1 MTDLEDLL
9 YAAQA
14 VLESRIWQVACID
27 NALFLIEAFQQMSEI
42 YTVIFD
48 ASPQLSFMEH
58 APPF

>member
-14 VLESRIWQVACID
+14 VLESRIWQVD

-48 ASPQLSFMEH
+48 AYPQLSFMEH